1 MPHFWI
7 SPLKIRNLLRPMASK
22 QSNMFH
28 VKHPDGPVD
37 VLVVGAGHAG
47 CEAALAAAHRG
58 ARVRLITQNL
68 DTIAKMSCNPAIGG
82 VGKGHLVHEVD
93 ALGGAMG
100 LVADRSAIQY
110 RVLNQRKGPAVQA
123 TRAQCDRRLYHIH
136 MRSILDATPGLFL
149 HQGTIRE
156 LTFDGDRVTGAVDE
170 FDVLHQ
176 AEALILTTGT
186 FLGGLIHV
194 GERQFPAGRA
204 GDAAVSGLTDELYKK
219 ELRLGRL
226 KTGTPPRLDRRTIN
240 WSALELQPGEERA
253 TPFSVESESL
263 VQDQVPCAITRTTE
277 RTHEI
282 IRANLDRSPIYSG
295 SIESS
300 GPRYCPSIEDKVV
313 RFADKSSHQIFLEPE
328 GRDHE
333 EIYPNGISTSLPID
347 VQWAFVRSI
356 RGLEKANIIRPGYAI
371 EYDYVDPTELLPT
384 LECKKVPGL
393 FHAGQINGTTGY
405 EEAAAQGLIAGVN
418 AAAIATGAEAWIPD
432 RSEAYMGVMVDD
444 LVNKGVSEPYRMFT
458 SRAEFRLL
466 LREDNADLRLG
477 DTAMR
482 LGLYGKKRSSSYIK
496 RAQLLNRGIKEV
508 RATVV
513 GTGKEWRRRIKEL
526 GLAMPQQGM
535 DFAAYCHR
543 QDVDAGDALCL
554 LSVAPEL
561 DDRDRASLKAF
572 IHYEGYLDKQA
583 LEVERFRQLETQA
596 IPSEFDY
603 NSVTGLSNECRQRLL
618 SGKPD
623 NLGQAARMTGITP
636 AAITSLM
643 IQLRQSKA

>member
-1 MPHFWI
+1 
-7 SPLKIRNLLRPMASK
+7 
-22 QSNMFH
+22 MFH

-47 CEAALAAAHRG
+47 CEAALAAARRG

-82 VGKGHLVHEVD
+82 VGKGHLVREVD

-100 LVADRSAIQY
+100 LATDRAAIQY
-110 RVLNQRKGPAVQA
+110 RILNQRKGPAVQA
-123 TRAQCDRRLYHIH
+123 TRAQCDRRLYHIE
-136 MRSILDATPGLFL
+136 MRAILDATPGLFL
-149 HQGTIRE
+149 HQGTISE
-156 LTFDGDRVTGAVDE
+156 LTFDGARVAGCIDE
-170 FDVLHQ
+170 LGVQHL
-176 AEALILTTGT
+176 APTVILTTGT
-186 FLGGLIHV
+186 FLGGLVHV
-194 GERQFPAGRA
+194 GDRQFSAGRV
-204 GDAAVSGLTDELYKK
+204 GDAAVSGLTDELYRK
-219 ELRLGRL
+219 ELRLDRL

-240 WSALELQPGEERA
+240 WDALEMQPGDERA
-253 TPFSVESESL
+253 IPFSVESEGL
-263 VQDQVPCAITRTTE
+263 IKEQVPCAITRTTE

-282 IRANLDRSPIYSG
+282 IRENLDRSPIYSG

-313 RFADKSSHQIFLEPE
+313 RFADKSSHQVFLEPE

-356 RGLEKANIIRPGYAI
+356 TGLEQANIIRPGYAI

-384 LECKKVPGL
+384 LECKKVAGL

-405 EEAAAQGLIAGVN
+405 EEAAAQGLMAGIN
-418 AAAIATGAEAWIPD
+418 AAALAMDVEAWIPN

-444 LVNKGVSEPYRMFT
+444 LVNKGVTEPYRMFT
-458 SRAEFRLL
+458 SRAEFRLQ

-477 DTAMR
+477 ETAIH
-482 LGLYGKKRSSSYIK
+482 LGLYGTERSK
-496 RAQLLNRGIKEV
+496 QLQRHVELMRRGVEEV
-508 RATVV
+508 RSTVV
-513 GTGKEWRRRIKEL
+513 GTGRGWRDRIELL
-526 GLAMPQQGM
+526 GLAMPKQGM

-543 QDVDAGDALCL
+543 QDVDLEGALQL

-561 DDRDRASLKAF
+561 SVRDRGSLKAF

-583 LEVERFRQLETQA
+583 LEVERFRQLEAQA
-596 IPSEFDY
+596 IPSDFDY
-603 NSVTGLSNECRQRLL
+603 SDVTGLSNECRQRLQ
-618 SGKPD
+618 SGLPG
-623 NLGQAARMTGITP
+623 NLGQAARMSGVTP

-643 IQLRQSKA
+643 IHIRRTQP

>member
-1 MPHFWI
+1 MV
-7 SPLKIRNLLRPMASK
+7 SDK
-22 QSNMFH
+22 SNMFH

-47 CEAALAAAHRG
+47 CEAALAAARRG

-82 VGKGHLVHEVD
+82 VGKGHLVREVD

-100 LVADRSAIQY
+100 LATDRAAIQY
-110 RVLNQRKGPAVQA
+110 RILNQRKGPAVQA
-123 TRAQCDRRLYHIH
+123 TRAQCDRRLYHIE
-136 MRSILDATPGLFL
+136 MRAILDATPNLFL
-149 HQGTIRE
+149 HQGTISE
-156 LTFDGDRVTGAVDE
+156 LTFDGDRVVGCVDE
-170 FDVLHQ
+170 LGVQHL
-176 AEALILTTGT
+176 APAVILTTGT
-186 FLGGLIHV
+186 FLGGLVHV
-194 GERQFPAGRA
+194 GDKQFSAGRV
-204 GDAAVSGLTDELYKK
+204 GDAAVSGLTDELYRK
-219 ELRLGRL
+219 ELRLDRL

-240 WSALELQPGEERA
+240 WGSLEMQPGEERA
-253 TPFSVESESL
+253 IPFSVESEGL
-263 VQDQVPCAITRTTE
+263 IRDQVPCAITRTTE

-282 IRANLDRSPIYSG
+282 IRENLDRSPIYSG

-356 RGLEKANIIRPGYAI
+356 TGLEQANIIRPGYAI

-384 LECKKVPGL
+384 LECKKVAGL

-405 EEAAAQGLIAGVN
+405 EEAAAQGLIAGIN
-418 AAAIATGAEAWIPD
+418 AAALAMDVEVWIPN

-444 LVNKGVSEPYRMFT
+444 LVNKGVTEPYRMFT
-458 SRAEFRLL
+458 SRAEFRLQ

-477 DTAMR
+477 ETAIH
-482 LGLYGKKRSSSYIK
+482 LGLYGEERSERHQK
-496 RAQLLNRGIKEV
+496 HAELMRRGVEEV
-508 RATVV
+508 RSTVV
-513 GTGKEWRRRIKEL
+513 GTGRGWRDRIESL
-526 GLAMPQQGM
+526 ELAMPKQGM

-543 QDVDAGDALCL
+543 QDVDSEGAIQL

-561 DDRDRASLKAF
+561 SVRDRASLKAF

-583 LEVERFRQLETQA
+583 LEVERFRQLEGQA
-596 IPSEFDY
+596 IPSDFDY
-603 NSVTGLSNECRQRLL
+603 SGVTGLSNECRQRLQ
-618 SGKPD
+618 SGLPG
-623 NLGQAARMTGITP
+623 NLGQAARMSGVTP

-643 IQLRQSKA
+643 IHIRRPQP